1 MQRNNDNHYAVITF
15 TEVTPKEAMLL
26 SDEIPC
32 CQRIHHRDDDDQHR
46 SFDGSFE
53 VRHGNIHWLHFPSSH
68 SSYLPTSNM
77 ASYTTPD
84 QCDSLDSSSRSSD
97 TSSSSSGT
105 SSSPSTGASFL
116 ESVIVSRSLSD
127 SASSRNRSMSPRSE
141 IRNHRRSRPF
151 RYDDGYRRRSSWDS
165 AGARHEYSHRVRPS
179 LRGLSQLSWS
189 RLDKSASRLPSD
201 ASWVIS
207 MHAVQDGKQW

>member
-1 MQRNNDNHYAVITF
+1 
-15 TEVTPKEAMLL
+15 MLL

-32 CQRIHHRDDDDQHR
+32 CQRFHHRGDDDQHR
-46 SFDGSFE
+46 SFDEPFE

-68 SSYLPTSNM
+68 STYLPTSNM

-97 TSSSSSGT
+97 TSFSSSGT
-105 SSSPSTGASFL
+105 SSSPSTEASFL

-141 IRNHRRSRPF
+141 IREHRHSRSARHDD
-151 RYDDGYRRRSSWDS
+151 RYQSRSSLES
-165 AGARHEYSHRVRPS
+165 VGGRSGRSHRVRPS
-179 LRGLSQLSWS
+179 LRDLCQLSWS
-189 RLDKSASRLPSD
+189 RLDERVSKLPLD

-207 MHAVQDGKQW
+207 MHAAQDGKQR